1 MAEATAR
8 RGRMIH
14 RRRTFYLPDVTGN
27 AALARNADIVPGEPL
42 DVRRKSGRHTKGPA
56 QENDG
61 ERENHQGTHRAAA
74 HRTAITCPRSLDIKG
89 SWGAGRSAGW
99 LRR

>member
-14 RRRTFYLPDVTGN
+14 RRGTSYLLDVTGD
-27 AALARNADIVPGEPL
+27 AAFTRNADIVPREPL
-42 DVRRKSGRHTKGPA
+42 DVRRKSGRHAKGPA

-61 ERENHQGTHRAAA
+61 ERENHQGTHRTAA
-74 HRTAITCPRSLDIKG
+74 HRPAITRPRSLDIKG

-99 LRR
+99 LRL

>member
-1 MAEATAR
+1 MAEAAAR
-8 RGRMIH
+8 RRRMIH
-14 RRRTFYLPDVTGN
+14 RRGTFYLPDVTGD
-27 AALARNADIVPGEPL
+27 AALTHNADIVPGELL
-42 DVRRKSGRHTKGPA
+42 DIRRKSRRHAKGPA

-74 HRTAITCPRSLDIKG
+74 HRPAITRPRSLDIKG
-89 SWGAGRSAGW
+89 RWGAGRSAGW